1 MKKITTQLTKHFLIL
16 FFFNFVP
23 FAQGDSEI
31 KFDLQNLELYFSNL
45 NTTWNSN
52 QENDY
57 SYTVT
62 MKDYKFS
69 FSEINIK
76 NNYNSDNL
84 LSDIKIIGPI
94 IDINKF
100 EFKAKIFSEN
110 WITKEKIKRYRIRQ
124 NIPRLAI
131 KKIEEASKLFKIDNK
146 IYPNNINQL
155 DIENY
160 LEFDKYP
167 FNEYGW
173 KYKIDLPNIITAK
186 PTNLNIAPNSD
197 IIIYNFQEDKFQNNP
212 KLDSLINIPNVEWNY
227 LFSVQKVVQNILSSI
242 LLSFSPD
249 GKNFT
254 VEIINGQFKMESLK
268 FSAVPNNRFEDL
280 INLKIPSIKF
290 EINDFFFN
298 GTLGDIP
305 EINSLKSNF
314 KVRNFDLKLPEGLI
328 EEPEIEKLMKTLGI
342 WNNSIK
348 IRLFEIDISMI
359 NELTGSAIIK
369 IYTPFLKIDVNVNMI
384 VKQNGTFQPKI
395 MLSNSTIK
403 INPIALGVRKYIRKW
418 EKENNKTLKRQGSII
433 TLNLSGD
440 ISNLF
445 IHGLNN

>member
-62 MKDYKFS
+62 IKDYKFS

-84 LSDIKIIGPI
+84 LSDIKIVGPI
-94 IDINKF
+94 IDINAF

>member
-1 MKKITTQLTKHFLIL
+1 MKKIITQLTKYFLIL

-155 DIENY
+155 DVENY

-167 FNEYGW
+167 FNDYGW

-227 LFSVQKVVQNILSSI
+227 FFSVQKVVQNILSSI

-268 FSAVPNNRFEDL
+268 FSAVPNNRLEDL

-314 KVRNFDLKLPEGLI
+314 KVRNFDLKLPDGLI

-395 MLSNSTIK
+395 ILSNSTVK

>member
-84 LSDIKIIGPI
+84 LSDIKIVGPI
-94 IDINKF
+94 IDINAF

>member
-1 MKKITTQLTKHFLIL
+1 MKKIITQLTKYFLIL

-62 MKDYKFS
+62 IKDYKFS

-155 DIENY
+155 DVENY

-167 FNEYGW
+167 FNDYGW

-227 LFSVQKVVQNILSSI
+227 FFSVQKVVQNILSSI

-314 KVRNFDLKLPEGLI
+314 KVRNFDLKLPDGLI

-384 VKQNGTFQPKI
+384 VKQNGTLQPKI
-395 MLSNSTIK
+395 ILSNSTVK

>member
-1 MKKITTQLTKHFLIL
+1 MKKITTQLTKYFLIL

-155 DIENY
+155 DVENY

-167 FNEYGW
+167 FNDYGW

-227 LFSVQKVVQNILSSI
+227 FFSVQKVVQNILSSI

-314 KVRNFDLKLPEGLI
+314 KVRNFDLKLPDGLI

-384 VKQNGTFQPKI
+384 VKQNGTLQPKI
-395 MLSNSTIK
+395 ILSNSTVK

>member
-1 MKKITTQLTKHFLIL
+1 MKKITTQLTKYIFIL

-76 NNYNSDNL
+76 NNYNSDNF

-155 DIENY
+155 DVENY

-167 FNEYGW
+167 FNDYGW

-227 LFSVQKVVQNILSSI
+227 FFSVQKVVQNILSSI

-314 KVRNFDLKLPEGLI
+314 KVRNFDLKLPDGLI

-395 MLSNSTIK
+395 ILSNSTVK

>member
-1 MKKITTQLTKHFLIL
+1 MKKIITQLTKYFLIL

-62 MKDYKFS
+62 IKDYKFS

-155 DIENY
+155 DVENY

-167 FNEYGW
+167 FNDYGW

-227 LFSVQKVVQNILSSI
+227 FFSVQKVVQNILSSI

-314 KVRNFDLKLPEGLI
+314 KVRNFDLKLPDGLI
-328 EEPEIEKLMKTLGI
+328 EEPELEKLMNTLGI

-359 NELTGSAIIK
+359 NEATGSAIIK

-384 VKQNGTFQPKI
+384 VKQNGTLQPKI
-395 MLSNSTIK
+395 ILSNSTVK